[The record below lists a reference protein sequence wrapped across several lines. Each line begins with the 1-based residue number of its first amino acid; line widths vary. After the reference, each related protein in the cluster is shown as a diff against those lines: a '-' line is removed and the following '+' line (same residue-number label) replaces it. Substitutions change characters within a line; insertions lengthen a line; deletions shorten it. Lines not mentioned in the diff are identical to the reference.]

1 MAYQKLQVSE
11 GLNVIPSDTVPI
23 PDPGSVIVLDVAT
36 GDTVGTAAFTA
47 NTLTTATPANPKF
60 TEAGI
65 KVGAIVYN
73 ETAGVAYTV
82 TAVTS
87 DTVLAITPA
96 TTGGATDKY
105 TIYTDATKGCVL
117 YVGGAGNVTAQLAN
131 SNANYTAASRPLNQE
146 LTFKNLPNASF
157 LPVQVIRVDASVTT
171 ATDIIALW

>member
-11 GLNVIPSDTVPI
+11 GLNVIPSNNVPI

-105 TIYTDATKGCVL
+105 DLHRRNERVCVICRGC
-117 YVGGAGNVTAQLAN
+117 
-131 SNANYTAASRPLNQE
+131 R
-146 LTFKNLPNASF
+146 
-157 LPVQVIRVDASVTT
+157 
-171 ATDIIALW
+171 

>member
-11 GLNVIPSDTVPI
+11 GLNVIPSNSVPI

-36 GDTVGTAAFTA
+36 GQTTGTAAFTA
-47 NTLTTATPANPKF
+47 NTLTTANPANPKF
-60 TEAGI
+60 KEAGI

-131 SNANYTAASRPLNQE
+131 SNANYTAASRPLNHE

-157 LPVQVIRVDASVTT
+157 LPVQVIRVAPTTT